1 MLFNAGFEKKRK
13 IKSKI
18 LETRLKDDYEFLKK
32 LESNL
37 EANITTVN
45 KHNDENSDTV
55 EDACDYVKEVIKD
68 GIAFLDHRAEFWTNM
83 K

>member
-1 MLFNAGFEKKRK
+1 MNKRRK

-32 LESNL
+32 LENHLDSNV
-37 EANITTVN
+37 TMVD
-45 KHNDENSDTV
+45 KNSDEKSETI
-55 EDACDYVKEVIKD
+55 EDADDLVKEVIKD
-68 GIAFLDHRAEFWTNM
+68 GIAYLDHRAEFWTNM

>member
-1 MLFNAGFEKKRK
+1 MDKRRK

-32 LESNL
+32 LENNL
-37 EANITTVN
+37 ESNVTIL
-45 KHNDENSDTV
+45 DENFDGSETIEETD
-55 EDACDYVKEVIKD
+55 DYVKEVIKD

>member
-1 MLFNAGFEKKRK
+1 MNKRRK

-32 LESNL
+32 LENHLDSNVTMVDK
-37 EANITTVN
+37 NC
-45 KHNDENSDTV
+45 DEKSETI
-55 EDACDYVKEVIKD
+55 EDADDLVKEVIKD
-68 GIAFLDHRAEFWTNM
+68 GIAYLDHRAEFWTNM

>member
-1 MLFNAGFEKKRK
+1 M
-13 IKSKI
+13 
-18 LETRLKDDYEFLKK
+18 ETRLKDDYEFLKK

-37 EANITTVN
+37 EANITTVI

-83 K
+83 KWSACDIIF

>member
-1 MLFNAGFEKKRK
+1 M
-13 IKSKI
+13 
-18 LETRLKDDYEFLKK
+18 ETRLKDDYEFLKK

-37 EANITTVN
+37 EASITTVI
-45 KHNDENSDTV
+45 KHNDENSDAV

>member
-37 EANITTVN
+37 EANITTVI